1 VKNRF
6 VVPGILLAGIALL
19 VAWIAKNTY
28 WDETTIP
35 MPLRNE
41 AATNPFYA
49 AQRFVENLGA
59 TSSWDRFQ
67 RDVPTNAVIVVSS
80 WHWDLAAGR
89 RSRMEKW
96 VEGGGRLVID
106 SSLVG
111 GEEAFESWSGITR
124 RHPQRESDE
133 DEEEDE
139 GDETG
144 APEEESAERA
154 EESPEQD
161 EQASEEENEPARK
174 PRPCRRLHE
183 SVREV
188 GSRRGAPADLELCS
202 SEDFSQLTTTR
213 RIAWAMQDDI
223 GNQVLRTK
231 VGKGSVTVINGMP
244 FRYRSFTDADHAEL
258 LVLAA
263 QLRRGDEVHFL
274 SEEDHASLLTLM
286 WAFGSPVVLLSLAL
300 IGLALWRNSARFGP
314 LAAAPESAR
323 RSLAEQIRGTGQF
336 VMRFGGGKALHA
348 AAVRALDEAAQRK
361 VSGYRGLSTNERV
374 EAVARLTG
382 IEASTLAPAINHSGP
397 RRSHELRQAL
407 ALIET
412 ARRRIL
418 IGKN

>member
-1 VKNRF
+1 MRRF
-6 VVPGILLAGIALL
+6 VVPGILIVGIALI
-19 VAWIAKNTY
+19 VTWIARNTY
-28 WDETTIP
+28 WDETPIP
-35 MPLRNE
+35 MPLKNE

-49 AQRFVENLGA
+49 AQRFVENLGG

-67 RDVPTNAVIVVSS
+67 RDVPTDAVIVLSS
-80 WHWDLAAGR
+80 WHWDLAQGR
-89 RSRMEKW
+89 RSRMEQW

-106 SSLVG
+106 RSLVG

-124 RHPQRESDE
+124 RHSRDPEAD
-133 DEEEDE
+133 EDE
-139 GDETG
+139 GDEG
-144 APEEESAERA
+144 DESDAGEKAEA
-154 EESPEQD
+154 DPA
-161 EQASEEENEPARK
+161 ASEEASEDANEPPRK
-174 PRPCRRLHE
+174 PRPCRKLHE
-183 SVREV
+183 SMREV
-188 GSRRGAPADLELCS
+188 GSRRGAAADIELCS
-202 SEDFSQLTTTR
+202 TEDFSYLTTTR
-213 RIAWAMQDDI
+213 RVAWAMQDDV

-244 FRYRSFTDADHAEL
+244 FRFRSFIDGDHGEL

-314 LAAAPESAR
+314 LAAPPESAR

-336 VMRFGGGKALHA
+336 VMRFGGGKSLHA

-361 VSGYRGLSTNERV
+361 VSGYRGLSTSERV

-382 IEASTLAPAINHSGP
+382 IEATTLAPAIHHSGP

>member
-1 VKNRF
+1 VSNRF
-6 VVPGILLAGIALL
+6 VVPGILIAGIAVL

-35 MPLRNE
+35 TPLKNE
-41 AATNPFYA
+41 AARNPFYA

-67 RDVPTNAVIVVSS
+67 RDVPTNAVIVISS
-80 WHWDLAAGR
+80 WHWDLAQGR
-89 RSRMEKW
+89 RSRMEQW
-96 VEGGGRLVID
+96 VEDGGRLVID
-106 SSLVG
+106 RSLVG
-111 GEEAFESWSGITR
+111 GEEAFESWSGISR
-124 RHPQRESDE
+124 RHPDRE
-133 DEEEDE
+133 
-139 GDETG
+139 
-144 APEEESAERA
+144 
-154 EESPEQD
+154 
-161 EQASEEENEPARK
+161 SEEETEGSQDDAAEEDEPARK
-174 PRPCRRLHE
+174 PRPCRQLRE
-183 SVREV
+183 SMREV
-188 GSRRGAPADLELCS
+188 GSRRGAAADIELCS
-202 SEDFSQLTTTR
+202 IEDFSYLTTTR
-213 RIAWAMQDDI
+213 RVAWAMQDDV

-244 FRYRSFTDADHAEL
+244 FRFRTFIDGDHAEL

-274 SEEDHASLLTLM
+274 SEEEHASLITLM
-286 WAFGSPVVLLSLAL
+286 WVFGSPVVLLSLAL

-314 LAAAPESAR
+314 LAAPPESAR

-361 VSGYRGLSTNERV
+361 VSGYRRLPANERI

-382 IEASTLAPAINHSGP
+382 IEAATLAPAIHHSGP